1 MEFLNVIAA
10 ALAAF
15 AFGAVWY
22 MSMSKPWI
30 AAAELQVDAQ
40 GRPTKGNGQDGGS
53 SPMPFVIGLVA
64 MVLVAGMMRH
74 MLATSGVTSIGGGA
88 IAGFGIGAFFI
99 TPWVA
104 MNYGFAMR
112 KPALTLI
119 DGVNAVAGCAIMGAV
134 LNAF

>member
-22 MSMSKPWI
+22 LALSRPWM
-30 AAAELQVDAQ
+30 AASGVTEDQQKA
-40 GRPTKGNGQDGGS
+40 GG
-53 SPMPFVIGLVA
+53 PMPFVIGLLA

-74 MLATSGVTSIGGGA
+74 LLGTSGVATVGSGA
-88 IAGFGIGAFFI
+88 IAGLGVGAFLV

-104 MNYGFAMR
+104 MNYAFAMR

-119 DGVNAVAGCAIMGAV
+119 DGVNSVAGCTIMGAV

>member
-22 MSMSKPWI
+22 IALSRPWM
-30 AAAELQVDAQ
+30 AAAGVTEDQQKA
-40 GRPTKGNGQDGGS
+40 GG
-53 SPMPFVIGLVA
+53 PMPFVIGLLA
-64 MVLVAGMMRH
+64 MLLVAGMMRH
-74 MLATSGVTSIGGGA
+74 LLGSAGVATVVGGA
-88 IAGFGIGAFFI
+88 IAGFGVGAFLV

-104 MNYGFAMR
+104 MNYAFAMR

-119 DGVNAVAGCAIMGAV
+119 DGVNSVVGCTIMGAV

>member
-22 MSMSKPWI
+22 MSMSKAWI
-30 AAAELQVDAQ
+30 AAAEIPVDADGKPQ
-40 GRPTKGNGQDGGS
+40 GNGS
-53 SPMPFVIGLVA
+53 LMPFVVGLVA
-64 MVLVAGMMRH
+64 MLLVAGMMRQVFAISA
-74 MLATSGVTSIGGGA
+74 LTTVGQGVMG
-88 IAGFGIGAFFI
+88 GFGIGAFLI

-104 MNYGFAMR
+104 MNYAFGMR

-119 DGVNAVAGCAIMGAV
+119 DGVNSVVGCTIMGAV